1 MGICSVCRGNGY
13 VRYYPLV
20 SFLDSEPEIRQCS
33 TCRSAGEVID
43 SGEGTVSNKLG
54 GHADGLA

>member
-1 MGICSVCRGNGY
+1 MGICSVCKGNGY

-20 SFLDSEPEIRQCS
+20 RDSEPEIRQCS
-33 TCRSAGEVID
+33 TCRSTGEVID
-43 SGEGTVSNKLG
+43 SGSWTVSNKLG